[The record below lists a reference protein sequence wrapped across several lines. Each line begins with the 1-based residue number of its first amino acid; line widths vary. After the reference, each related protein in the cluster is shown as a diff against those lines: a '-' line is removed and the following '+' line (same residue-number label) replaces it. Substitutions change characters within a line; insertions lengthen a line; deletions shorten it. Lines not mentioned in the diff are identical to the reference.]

1 MLENE
6 CGTRYLEALGVRP
19 CKATLDMVSKNMP
32 LTEACVKVTLRSKGH
47 VVDELRLS
55 MPPICHLVKVA
66 SVVSAQHVL
75 QLGLP
80 NQVMGAAGPTSPL
93 LTSHASPAQVAPGT
107 PVTTPTSTFTSI
119 AKPYLHPFNI
129 DLPTATASLLAAVA
143 QQRAAAEAA
152 PPSGGRTMLAAA
164 EAAAK
169 PQGPPRGATGPGPPI
184 QNIELLEELVQT
196 LLVTPEVVLALQ
208 SQLEGAL
215 VGWFK
220 AQAPEMLKGRVS
232 PAEFQAT
239 VDLLSAE
246 PTLKLTITLANF
258 LHEEFI
264 HNAPNYPHNVG
275 AIIRSSQPATNGR
288 MKRDPLSPST
298 TSGGAP
304 TSMVRS
310 SRAPSNS
317 SRVMHAPSPPARSS
331 VVPASTADVLRNLQR
346 YDIGYGL
353 YVKAKMER
361 TEREALSGG
370 APGVSHGASPATG
383 VVTSSRSSSSS
394 LAPPPPHMRAQL
406 PEASLSGARVLA
418 LGGVSFADTASSRPT
433 LEPSSPFTRNPNPN
447 PNPPLTRLNLP
458 SGLSSAAASAAS
470 SLFAHGHARPSSR
483 RTGSQSSS
491 MADRGR
497 ANPRRGG
504 VVWGDDEVAPHH
516 PSGLDRDGS
525 RGSTTDPY
533 NSHHHSGSG
542 GGGNPSRGASPNPPH
557 PHPRSRSLSR
567 QPTPTH
573 NDDAEAG
580 IAAAAADRLGRVRRA
595 LCNSAQMSVAAIASS
610 ARAIHSGLGPEDM
623 GQLQQRRLLTV
634 HKEWAALFKT
644 HRQTRA
650 GMFFTLP
657 VLLLSMRLLV
667 HTLFTSLFPCWMKT
681 PDGKAALSAME
692 STVVQLCDPHG
703 YLQRNLSMMQST
715 PEAVSH
721 VARHPQKSHTAE
733 RAHFDD
739 VSPIMAASM
748 TDPASAAP
756 TAAVQAGAVLHTQ
769 LPLDHRAQLFQS
781 SLLQV
786 QARDPDLRATGDPE
800 LSSRLHWAG
809 QGACDVHFIV
819 IWMCTKNA

>member
-220 AQAPEMLKGRVS
+220 AQAPETLKGRVS

-580 IAAAAADRLGRVRRA
+580 IAAAAADRLGRR
-595 LCNSAQMSVAAIASS
+595 

-650 GMFFTLP
+650 GE
-657 VLLLSMRLLV
+657 
-667 HTLFTSLFPCWMKT
+667 
-681 PDGKAALSAME
+681 AL
-692 STVVQLCDPHG
+692 
-703 YLQRNLSMMQST
+703 
-715 PEAVSH
+715 EAVSH

-739 VSPIMAASM
+739 VSPMLAASM
-748 TDPASAAP
+748 TNPASAGARKLLLRRGARHV
-756 TAAVQAGAVLHTQ
+756 TNRGSAGCAALRTQ

-800 LSSRLHWAG
+800 LSSRLQWAAQRG
-809 QGACDVHFIV
+809 
-819 IWMCTKNA
+819 M